1 MQPSDELIKE
11 LSDICGIVPEYW
23 DIFGKKHITL
33 PGTQKEILR
42 SMKLDISSAD
52 KAIEEIKRL
61 KARPWNRFIEPVM
74 VISVNEQPL
83 SFPVYVPVREGEDS
97 KLAVSWSIKDE
108 QGHVEE
114 YSVAGNAVTISGSS
128 RIDDVRYL
136 KIDLPSNGNR
146 DLGYYSID
154 IRCSSPVV
162 ISGRSKIIITP
173 DSCYIPPELDKPT
186 SRAWGLYLN
195 LYSIR
200 SSQNWGVGD
209 FTDLKKIIAWI
220 SRLGGSFVGINPL
233 HAIANRKPG
242 GISPYSPI
250 SRLYRN
256 FIYIDIEEV
265 REYKEYNENGPM
277 TDRADFADLL
287 AEIRNS
293 DHLDY
298 EKIASLK
305 KDTLLLLFDVFYG
318 KLKDSSQHLERVED
332 FKQYISEEGDALDS
346 YATYMALC
354 GSLKDLNTER
364 PSYLTCFNSWR
375 EWPAE
380 YHDPAGEAVR
390 EFKERSEKQIFFY
403 KYIQWLADRQLG
415 EAAQLADQLGM
426 SVGLYKDLAIGS
438 IGGGSD
444 TWNYQHV
451 IAEGTDVGAPPDDFS
466 VNGQNWGF
474 PPIIPEGLKN
484 SGYEIFIQ
492 AIKKNMKYGG
502 ALRIDHALG
511 MFRLFWIPAG
521 MHASYGAYLKY
532 PTEELLRII
541 ALESIRNKTIVIAE
555 DLGTIGENVRE
566 TLLRFRM
573 LSYRLLYF
581 ERNYP
586 DPSFSR
592 PEKYPDMA
600 LCSVTTH
607 DLPTIYG
614 YWSGRDIEAKKR
626 LGVFPDEA
634 SLQSYINER
643 ERDKALLFD
652 ALKSEGAIKSDQPDF
667 EMTPELCL
675 GIYEYLARTSCKLA
689 TVSLDDAIGTMDQQN
704 MPGVTDS
711 YPNWMQKTPVTLEQ
725 LMSDKWF
732 ETLSERLKAN
742 NR

>member
-1 MQPSDELIKE
+1 
-11 LSDICGIVPEYW
+11 
-23 DIFGKKHITL
+23 
-33 PGTQKEILR
+33 
-42 SMKLDISSAD
+42 
-52 KAIEEIKRL
+52 
-61 KARPWNRFIEPVM
+61 
-74 VISVNEQPL
+74 
-83 SFPVYVPVREGEDS
+83 
-97 KLAVSWSIKDE
+97 
-108 QGHVEE
+108 
-114 YSVAGNAVTISGSS
+114 
-128 RIDDVRYL
+128 
-136 KIDLPSNGNR
+136 
-146 DLGYYSID
+146 
-154 IRCSSPVV
+154 
-162 ISGRSKIIITP
+162 
-173 DSCYIPPELDKPT
+173 
-186 SRAWGLYLN
+186 
-195 LYSIR
+195 
-200 SSQNWGVGD
+200 
-209 FTDLKKIIAWI
+209 
-220 SRLGGSFVGINPL
+220 
-233 HAIANRKPG
+233 
-242 GISPYSPI
+242 
-250 SRLYRN
+250 
-256 FIYIDIEEV
+256 
-265 REYKEYNENGPM
+265 
-277 TDRADFADLL
+277 
-287 AEIRNS
+287 
-293 DHLDY
+293 
-298 EKIASLK
+298 
-305 KDTLLLLFDVFYG
+305 
-318 KLKDSSQHLERVED
+318 
-332 FKQYISEEGDALDS
+332 
-346 YATYMALC
+346 
-354 GSLKDLNTER
+354 
-364 PSYLTCFNSWR
+364 
-375 EWPAE
+375 
-380 YHDPAGEAVR
+380 
-390 EFKERSEKQIFFY
+390 
-403 KYIQWLADRQLG
+403 
-415 EAAQLADQLGM
+415 LADQLGM